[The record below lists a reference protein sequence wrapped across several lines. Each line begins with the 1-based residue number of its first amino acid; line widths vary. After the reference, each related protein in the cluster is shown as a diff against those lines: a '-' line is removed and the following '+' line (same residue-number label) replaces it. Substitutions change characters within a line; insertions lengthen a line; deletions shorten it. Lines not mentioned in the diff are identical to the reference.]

1 MGFLHL
7 VNTKVLHISE
17 SSRLQMLKLL
27 ISFSEAVCLEPS
39 EVAKW
44 CSTRGHRQSIWP
56 EVKEGE
62 MVKKAFDGHHSH
74 WQIVSS
80 ESRVRARA

>member
-27 ISFSEAVCLEPS
+27 ISFS

-74 WQIVSS
+74 WQLVSS